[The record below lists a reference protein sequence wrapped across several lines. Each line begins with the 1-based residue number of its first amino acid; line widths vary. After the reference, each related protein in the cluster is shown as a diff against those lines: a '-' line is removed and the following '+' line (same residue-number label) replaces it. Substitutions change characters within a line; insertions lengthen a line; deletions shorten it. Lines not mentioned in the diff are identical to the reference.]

1 MRRLTFTIVF
11 VLCLS
16 LLIPIAAFSQT
27 ANGIITGTV
36 TDASG
41 AVIPGVSL
49 EVKNTDTGVVFQ
61 TITTETGTYFAPN
74 LPVGPY
80 SITASLSGFK
90 TLNRTGLT
98 LSAAQTLRVDL
109 PLEVGTAGDNITISA
124 EATLLKT
131 ETGDIAHNITL
142 EQLTDLPIL
151 GIGNANAGSSGV
163 RNPFNSTTM
172 VPGINYTAN
181 SSMIVN
187 GAPNNTA
194 SYRLEGMD
202 NTNHTVSFALQEN
215 QPSADAVQE
224 VAVQTSNFAPEFGTT
239 GGGLFN
245 ITMKSGTSQYH
256 GSFYEYFV
264 NEDLNAGY
272 AYTQNSITGGGK
284 VRPRNRRNDF
294 GGTAG
299 GPIPFLTKGQ
309 KKTFFF
315 FSIER
320 FKEASLLSFTD
331 TVPTVAFRNGDFS
344 AISQNGGAGF
354 NTSLG
359 VPSTPI
365 GTDAQGQPIYA
376 NEIYDPLTR
385 GTLANGNGFATPF
398 PGNKIDP
405 SRITPFAKAVMAL
418 IPAPQNGAL
427 TSNYTG
433 TNISNRVTGIPSIKI
448 DHSLNEKNKFSFYW
462 STTGTESQYSV
473 PNGNADGLPE
483 EITGARGT
491 FIDSQTWRLNYD
503 RVITTNL
510 LLHLGAGYSHI
521 TFIDD
526 SPYTKN
532 GHKFDCTT
540 INLPGCQV
548 SFNFP
553 TMTGMMGVGGAIP
566 VDAVQAPLGGM
577 QQMGNALAHTHTNTE
592 RPAFNANATWIRG
605 KHNVKA
611 GAEVWFQGNI
621 TAPPSGV
628 QLTFNSSTNS
638 GATGEPYTVPTGL
651 NGQTWGFP
659 FANFLLGDAISIQ
672 QNAPTDTRM
681 GKAQW
686 ALFLQDSWKATR
698 KLTLDYG
705 LRWDYASVPREQYGR
720 SANVGLNVANPAAGG
735 HLGAAIFQG
744 SCHCDFLNDYK
755 DAFGPRIGIAYQA
768 DPKTVIRGGWGFIY
782 SAAQDINVATSAGQ
796 TNTPAGTNAFG
807 DVTSIANVPQPI
819 WPNLDPGQ
827 TPLPG
832 QTSGFSGLALL
843 DRNAARPARQNQ
855 WSIGVQREITRD
867 FVMEASYVGN
877 RGVWWPGAL
886 SDFNRVS
893 PAAYAAVG
901 LDPYH
906 NPADNLLLSSQLST
920 TAVKALNVP
929 LPYDGYSTANTLN
942 NALKPFPQ
950 FSNLT
955 GNTTTPTGKTWYDSL
970 QIKATKRMS
979 YGLQVNGTY
988 TWSKALTLNR
998 PNFFVPSSSLR
1009 TIQST
1014 DQPQVLSMNIL
1025 YQTQKYFSN
1034 GLVTAFTKDW
1044 QLGSFLSYGSGLPLA
1059 PPTSTA
1065 ANNIVGSEMYRTG
1078 QPLYLKDL
1086 NCHCINPYTD
1096 QVLNPAAWAIQPSGT
1111 FGPSMG
1117 LFYTDFRAQRRPSES
1132 FNIGRNFRFG
1142 RDDRPVTFSVRA
1154 EFANIL
1160 NRTYIP
1166 NPATNSSP
1174 FITPIKNGAGQ
1185 YTGGFGVINEINLV
1199 GAFPQAASQLPR
1211 TGTIVARIQF

>member
-1 MRRLTFTIVF
+1 MRRLTFAIAF

-27 ANGIITGTV
+27 ANGTITGTV

-41 AVIPGVSL
+41 AVIPGVTL

-61 TITTETGTYFAPN
+61 TISTETGTYFAPN

-80 SITASLSGFK
+80 SITASLPGFK
-90 TLNRTGLT
+90 TLNRTGMT

-172 VPGINYTAN
+172 VPGVNYTAN

-224 VAVQTSNFAPEFGTT
+224 VAVQTSNFAPEFGTA

-245 ITMKSGTSQYH
+245 VTMKSGTSQYH

-272 AYTQNSITGGGK
+272 AYTQNSATGGGK

-309 KKTFFF
+309 KRTFFF

-320 FKEASLLSFTD
+320 FKESSLLSFTD
-331 TVPTVAFRNGDFS
+331 TVPAAPFRNGDFS
-344 AISQNGGAGF
+344 AISPNGGAGF

-359 VPSTPI
+359 VPTAAI
-365 GTDAQGQPIYA
+365 GTDAQGQPIFA

-385 GTLANGNGFATPF
+385 GTLANGNGFAQPF
-398 PGNKIDP
+398 KNNIIDP

-418 IPAPQNGAL
+418 MPAPQNNNL
-427 TSNYTG
+427 INNYTG
-433 TNISNRVTGIPSIKI
+433 TNISQRVTGIPSIKI
-448 DHSLNEKNKFSFYW
+448 DHSLNEKNKLSFYW
-462 STTGTESQYSV
+462 STTGTASQYSV

-503 RVITTNL
+503 RVITTSL
-510 LLHLGAGYSHI
+510 LFHLGAGYSHI

-526 SPYTKN
+526 APYTKN

-553 TMTGMMGVGGAIP
+553 TFISMVGGP
-566 VDAVQAPLGGM
+566 SGSLGGM

-592 RPAFNANATWIRG
+592 RPAFNANATWIHGR
-605 KHNVKA
+605 HNVKA

-628 QLTFNSSTNS
+628 QLTFNTT
-638 GATGEPYTVPTGL
+638 ATAEPFTVPTGL
-651 NGQTWGFP
+651 GGQNMGFP
-659 FANFLLGDAISIQ
+659 FASFLLGDAGSIQ

-686 ALFLQDSWKATR
+686 ALFLQDSWKANR

-720 SANVGLNVANPAAGG
+720 SANVGLNVPNPAAGG
-735 HLGAAIFQG
+735 RLGAAIFQAN
-744 SCHCDFLNDYK
+744 CNCDFMKSYPY
-755 DAFGPRIGIAYQA
+755 AFGPRIGIAYQA

-796 TNTPAGTNAFG
+796 TNTPAGTNAFA
-807 DVTSIANVPQPI
+807 DVTSVANVPQPI
-819 WPNLDPGQ
+819 WPNFDPGQ

-843 DRNAARPARQNQ
+843 DRNAARPARQSQ

-906 NPADNLLLSSQLST
+906 NVNDNLLLSQPLSN
-920 TAVKALNVP
+920 AQVKALNVP
-929 LPYDGYSTANTLN
+929 LPYAGYSTANTLN
-942 NALKPFPQ
+942 NALKPLPQ

-970 QIKATKRMS
+970 QVKATKRMS
-979 YGLQVNGTY
+979 RGLQVNGTY
-988 TWSKALTLNR
+988 TWSKALTYNR
-998 PNFFVPSSSLR
+998 PNFFVPSSSLK

-1025 YQTQKYFSN
+1025 YQTQKYFGS
-1034 GLVTAFTKDW
+1034 GLATAFTKDW

-1065 ANNIVGSEMYRTG
+1065 TNNIVGSEKYRTG
-1078 QPLYLKDL
+1078 APLYLKDL

-1096 QVLNPAAWAIQPSGT
+1096 QVLNPAAWTDPASGT
-1111 FGPSMG
+1111 FGTSTG
-1117 LFYTDFRAQRRPSES
+1117 LFYTDYRAQRRPSES

-1160 NRTYIP
+1160 NRTYMP
-1166 NPATNSSP
+1166 NPTTSNPQNA
-1174 FITPIKNGAGQ
+1174 PIKNGAGQ
-1185 YTGGFGVINEINLV
+1185 YTSGFGVINEINIV
-1199 GAFPQAASQLPR
+1199 GAVPSAASQLPR